1 MHGPITKILLLKPC
15 TLHLEPFLQS
25 NCESG
30 VIMNDKHY
38 RLGCDIGGTFTDFVL
53 LNDQTGELTINKC
66 LTTPKDPSDAVEQ
79 GIRELEVKVPGFV
92 EKMDEVIH
100 GTTLVINSI
109 IERKGA
115 RTGLITTKGFRDV
128 LELGREIRYAPYDI
142 FSEYPKPLVPRQ
154 FRLEVDERVRSDGS
168 ILKPLDPEEAK
179 QVVRTLAAMGV
190 ESIAVC
196 LINSF
201 ENPAHELMI
210 KEIIEKEAPHA
221 SVSVS
226 YHVLPQIREYE
237 RTSTTVTN
245 AYVKPLTGSYLARLS
260 GRLES
265 IGCKGKLFIM
275 LSSGGITSVDTAA
288 RFPVRI
294 IESGPTAA
302 VIAGQYY
309 GKMFDLPDMFCFDMG
324 GTTAKSCLIQ
334 RGVAGVVPTFEVGRV
349 QRFMKGSGL
358 TIQVPVV
365 DLMEIGAGGGSI
377 ARVSKLGTLQVGP
390 ESSAADP
397 GPTCYARGGQDPC
410 VTDADLLLGYLDE
423 NYFLGGEMKLDKEAA
438 KRTVMEKISKPLGV
452 SFIQAIWGI
461 HDLINETMAAAAK
474 THIAEK
480 GGNPKIVT
488 VAAFGGAG
496 PVHAYGLA
504 KKLGAPRLIVP
515 PNAGVGSALGFFTA
529 PRAFDLVR
537 SHKVSLADANFA
549 EIERLFQELEAQ
561 GDKTLKKAGKEEA
574 VRFERS
580 LDMRFVGQGSETN
593 VPVAER
599 DFMRMKKEEIR
610 KKFDLIYEKLYGRTY
625 PDSAVEFIN
634 FKVRASLPERF
645 FKFTKLARK
654 GQSLKA
660 AIKGQRPAYSGFT
673 KDFIPYTVY
682 DRYKLFPDA
691 KFKGPAIIEEK
702 ESTVIVGEDATV
714 SVDHYGF
721 LWVDL
726 KAGERR
732 KAKGARDKMLGE
744 RTKLK
749 AMKPKAKVPKPK
761 VREPKLKAKVT
772 KPKLKVKSSRLKAP
786 STKGKAKRAIRKSK

>member
-1 MHGPITKILLLKPC
+1 MT
-15 TLHLEPFLQS
+15 QR
-25 NCESG
+25 
-30 VIMNDKHY
+30 HY

-53 LNDQTGELTINKC
+53 LDDRTGELTINKC

-79 GIRELEVKVPGFV
+79 GVRELAARVPGFV
-92 EKMDEVIH
+92 EKLDEVIH
-100 GTTLVINSI
+100 GTTLVINAI

-115 RTGLITTKGFRDV
+115 KTGLITTQGFRDV

-142 FSEYPKPLVPRQ
+142 FSEYPKPLVPRR
-154 FRLEVDERVRSDGS
+154 FRVEVDERVRSDGTV
-168 ILKPLDPEEAK
+168 LRALDPDQARA
-179 QVVRTLAAMGV
+179 VVRTLVAQGI

-201 ENPAHELMI
+201 ENPDHELMI
-210 KEIIEKEAPHA
+210 KGIIEEEAPRV
-221 SVSVS
+221 SVSIS

-245 AYVKPLTGSYLARLS
+245 AYVKPLTGTYLSRLS

-275 LSSGGITSVDTAA
+275 LSSGGITSVDTASE
-288 RFPVRI
+288 FPVRI

-309 GKMFDLPDMFCFDMG
+309 GKMFNLPDMFCFDMG

-377 ARVSKLGTLQVGP
+377 AKVSRLGTLQVGP
-390 ESSAADP
+390 ESSSAVP
-397 GPTCYARGGQDPC
+397 GPICYGRGGQDPC

-423 NYFLGGEMKLDKEAA
+423 NYFLGGEMRLDREGA
-438 KRTVMEKISKPLGV
+438 RRGVEEKIAKPLGV
-452 SFIQAIWGI
+452 TFLQAVWGI

-504 KKLGAPRLIVP
+504 KKLGAPRLLVP

-537 SHKVSLADANFA
+537 SHKVSLAEADFK
-549 EIERLFQELEAQ
+549 EIEKIFKALEAQ
-561 GDKTLKKAGKEEA
+561 GA
-574 VRFERS
+574 RISR
-580 LDMRFVGQGSETN
+580 R
-593 VPVAER
+593 R
-599 DFMRMKKEEIR
+599 
-610 KKFDLIYEKLYGRTY
+610 GRTR
-625 PDSAVEFIN
+625 PSDLKGPWTCALWGRVLRPTCLFRNEISPRSRKMRSAGVSTGSTRNSMGEPILSP
-634 FKVRASLPERF
+634 RWSSSTSRCGPLC
-645 FKFTKLARK
+645 RK
-654 GQSLKA
+654 GFFIFPRWKQ
-660 AIKGQRPAYSGFT
+660 KGGLSRMRSRANGRPIPGLQRIS
-673 KDFIPYTVY
+673 
-682 DRYKLFPDA
+682 FPTRCMTGTSSFR
-691 KFKGPAIIEEK
+691 KPTFKGPAIIEEK
-702 ESTVIVGEDATV
+702 ESTVVVGEDA
-714 SVDHYGF
+714 
-721 LWVDL
+721 
-726 KAGERR
+726 
-732 KAKGARDKMLGE
+732 
-744 RTKLK
+744 
-749 AMKPKAKVPKPK
+749 P
-761 VREPKLKAKVT
+761 
-772 KPKLKVKSSRLKAP
+772 
-786 STKGKAKRAIRKSK
+786 